1 MIPLTNVRL
10 LISLCCICY
19 SAVQKLLLNA
29 AEAWFWKCLFSLNAM
44 VGWFKKFSFFLTQH
58 LVIYV
63 NHAVIYRF
71 VTLFK
76 AKRWNIICDWYYI
89 ALDTTQ
95 RNVRVSFYTIR
106 HSTGLLLLFDPS
118 APTGPCFLLSHLGS
132 IYACFLAAGIV
143 ILQSSSPRSA
153 YIATFLAPG
162 STLSLDL
169 LLPNKAGKDTRL
181 VRLSDCMRSLLRG

>member
-1 MIPLTNVRL
+1 MLYL
-10 LISLCCICY
+10 LLCCSEAFIKC
-19 SAVQKLLLNA
+19 SRRLILKMPILIKCNGWLILKILIFLNPT
-29 AEAWFWKCLFSLNAM
+29 LRY
-44 VGWFKKFSFFLTQH
+44 FFMD
-58 LVIYV
+58 IYV
-63 NHAVIYRF
+63 NHSVIYRL

-76 AKRWNIICDWYYI
+76 EKRWNIICDWYYI

-95 RNVRVSFYTIR
+95 RNVRVAFYTIR
-106 HSTGLLLLFDPS
+106 HSTRLLLLFDPS

-162 STLSLDL
+162 SILSLNL

-181 VRLSDCMRSLLRG
+181 VRLSDCMRSLLRR